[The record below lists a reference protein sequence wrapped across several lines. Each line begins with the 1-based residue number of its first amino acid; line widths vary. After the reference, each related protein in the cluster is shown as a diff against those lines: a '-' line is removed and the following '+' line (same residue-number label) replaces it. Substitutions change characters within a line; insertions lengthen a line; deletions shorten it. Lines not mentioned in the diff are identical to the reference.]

1 MEAARDQRRQQ
12 ASGEHAGHHGDAE
25 IQRQPVDSITY
36 CTLSAIGAMKV
47 SDVTGGGIEII
58 GAEIAGGEPAG
69 GHQQA
74 DPTPAAIWPGDAGT
88 AHARTQR

>member
-1 MEAARDQRRQQ
+1 MTSAVSRLPANTP
-12 ASGEHAGHHGDAE
+12 ATMAMPKFSVS
-25 IQRQPVDSITY
+25 PVDSMTY

-47 SDVTGGGIEII
+47 SEVTGGGIEIV

-69 GHQQA
+69 GDQQA
-74 DPTPAAIWPGDAGT
+74 DRDAGRDLAPGDAGT